1 MGPKAG
7 PEGHAQADL
16 DRCGGFLRYSIPTAA
31 GFALFVTLGKLFIE
45 DS

>member
-1 MGPKAG
+1 MWSKAD
-7 PEGHAQADL
+7 PEGCARADL
-16 DRCGGFLRYSIPTAA
+16 DRYGGFLRYAIPSAA